1 MAITVRD
8 VSDLTRILT
17 RYPEWRA
24 EMRRIVLSDELLA
37 MPETMRELAAA
48 QGRTEQRMEELAAAQ
63 VRTDARLEAL
73 TQRMEELAAAQTRTD
88 QRMEE
93 LRAAQARADQRM
105 EELRAAQVRTEGRLD
120 RLTDEMRE
128 VRTDLGKLKGRV
140 LEREYADKAPAIF
153 GGWLRRLRVVLPG
166 SLEAELED
174 QLAERLSLEELRD
187 VLRLD
192 VILRGRLVQ
201 PEAQPE
207 VYLALEVSS
216 VVDRGDLERAQRRA
230 GLLRKAGLTA
240 LPVVAGEEL
249 TEGVETLLEE
259 APVVVVTDGHGR
271 GWDRALAASYG

>member
-201 PEAQPE
+201 PE